1 MSMDALLIEIHLAIA
16 GVKEIEPAYEAA
28 RQRVHAQVLQLRQS
42 IGNNQDV
49 QRQTIA
55 YLYWFEEYVTIDAI
69 SEAFAMKPDQIRTIA
84 YKEYPNIR
92 CAQCS
97 DPLIRP
103 EHRRPVRSLLCKSC
117 LSINRT
123 SADQQEVEQRLV
135 KAKVTK
141 SKRDEQQ
148 KEREA
153 QYQRGKE
160 DKQAQIE
167 KKRARIQELRAMPYR
182 DYLLTPDWQKKRLY
196 ALKRAGGRCQVC
208 NNPNKRLDV
217 HHRTYERLGD
227 ELYTDLLV
235 LCHSCHGTFHKNGKL
250 AK

>member
-1 MSMDALLIEIHLAIA
+1 MDALLIEVHQAIA
-16 GVKEIEPAYEAA
+16 GVKEIEPVYEAA
-28 RQRVHAQVLQLRQS
+28 RQRVHAQVLQLKQF
-42 IGNNQDV
+42 IGDNQEL
-49 QRQTIA
+49 QRKTIA
-55 YLYWFEEYVTIDAI
+55 HLYWFENYVTIESI
-69 SEAFAMKPDQIRTIA
+69 SETFGIESDQVRIIA
-84 YKEYPNIR
+84 YKEYPDIR

-103 EHRRPVRSLLCKSC
+103 DHRRPVRSLLCKSC

-123 SADQQEVEQRLV
+123 STNQQEVEQRLV
-135 KAKVTK
+135 KARYTK
-141 SKRDEQQ
+141 TKRDEQQ
-148 KEREA
+148 KEREV

-160 DKQAQIE
+160 DKQAQVE

-208 NNPNKRLDV
+208 NHLNKRLDV

-227 ELYTDLLV
+227 EHYTDLLV